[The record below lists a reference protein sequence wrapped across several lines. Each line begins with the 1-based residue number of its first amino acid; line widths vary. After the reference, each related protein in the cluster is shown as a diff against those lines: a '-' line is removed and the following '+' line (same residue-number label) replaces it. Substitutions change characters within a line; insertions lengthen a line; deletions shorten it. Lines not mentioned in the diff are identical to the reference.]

1 MQNVFFLEK
10 CKVISLENANIHL
23 DVLSFMQTL
32 ASAAG
37 MFRLNELV
45 QCDIRSTLKK
55 LQRK

>member
-1 MQNVFFLEK
+1 MQNGFFLEK

-32 ASAAG
+32 TSAAG
-37 MFRLNELV
+37 MFRLNKLV
-45 QCDIRSTLKK
+45 QCGIRSTLKK